1 MVNTTLKKYHKLLN
15 QIKITKE
22 IRNKAVR
29 EQKKLATKINTRQRA
44 MNRAKNY
51 MNKKINGKYTYI
63 RNSKRISKEIK
74 EREQKIFELF
84 TEFAEKQQYV
94 DKLDKS
100 LENLNRAFKTYKLI
114 YPAMQIPV

>member
-29 EQKKLATKINTRQRA
+29 EQKKLASKINTRQRA

-51 MNKKINGKYTYI
+51 MNKKINGKPI
-63 RNSKRISKEIK
+63 RNSKLISKEIK

-84 TEFAEKQQYV
+84 TEFAEKQRYV
-94 DKLDKS
+94 DNLDES

-114 YPAMQIPV
+114 YPVMQIPV

>member
-29 EQKKLATKINTRQRA
+29 EQKKLANKINTRQRA

-51 MNKKINGKYTYI
+51 MNKKINRKPI

-84 TEFAEKQQYV
+84 TEFAEKQRYV

-100 LENLNRAFKTYKLI
+100 LENLNRAFKTYKLM
-114 YPAMQIPV
+114 YPVMQIPV

>member
-51 MNKKINGKYTYI
+51 MNKKINRKPI

>member
-1 MVNTTLKKYHKLLN
+1 MVNTSLKKYHKLLN
-15 QIKITKE
+15 QIKLTKA

-29 EQKKLATKINTRQRA
+29 EQKKLANKINTRQRA

-51 MNKKINGKYTYI
+51 MNKKINGKPI

-84 TEFAEKQQYV
+84 TEFAEKQRYV

-100 LENLNRAFKTYKLI
+100 LENLNRAFKTYKLV
-114 YPAMQIPV
+114 YPVMQIPV